1 MADGARPWRD
11 ILIQVLATVMIPV
24 TVAGT
29 GLYYTRW
36 QQNLNDLKTMI
47 DLVSDQSPEKR
58 KYGVAMFEYLL
69 KNDKVPVEFVAAQL
83 SYANSSADKELLPLM
98 EQALLKASAENG
110 KVADTF
116 RQALE
121 RMPSRVFIHAMNEAQ
136 RACLRSLLPRI
147 KDTDS
152 TNNKARKNPS
162 SGDRT
167 MKAPVVS
174 KPGHTMEPTPAL
186 ASGRALITLSVAGAI
201 TSAMPAARHIMRSM
215 IPRYGVDTVMVDS
228 RNSPIVTIV
237 RPAATVSFV
246 PNFATMRAEFGA
258 MMSMT
263 IENGMKR
270 TPVCSG
276 V

>member
-83 SYANSSADKELLPLM
+83 NYANSSADKELLPLM

-121 RMPSRVFIHAMNEAQ
+121 RMPSRIFIHAMNEPQ
-136 RACLRSLLPRI
+136 RACIRGLLPKI

-152 TNNKARKNPS
+152 TNITIPGFARATW
-162 SGDRT
+162 SGTAHELRFFLATDRARGEELVRIFRDVGLPLVLQDLSANADVANRARPNT
-167 MKAPVVS
+167 FELWF
-174 KPGHTMEPTPAL
+174 GRGNLPASC
-186 ASGRALITLSVAGAI
+186 A
-201 TSAMPAARHIMRSM
+201 
-215 IPRYGVDTVMVDS
+215 
-228 RNSPIVTIV
+228 
-237 RPAATVSFV
+237 
-246 PNFATMRAEFGA
+246 
-258 MMSMT
+258 
-263 IENGMKR
+263 
-270 TPVCSG
+270 
-276 V
+276 